1 MIKLKPFLIFTIFV
15 LFIGLFF
22 IGSREVLAQ
31 EADTGTSE
39 EAVGEAVEPQQ
50 ESEEIVVEEDITAE
64 DLGVSEPRILPDN
77 PFYFLKNFWRG
88 VRATFTFNPVKK
100 AELRLRFANERL
112 IEAKKIAEKTG
123 KEEFFEKAIEGY
135 QQEMERIRQRVEQL
149 KSTAEENPRIDKFLD
164 KFTEKSFK
172 QQILIERLEK
182 RLAQKAQ
189 GKALERLK
197 EIKEEHLERFGKII
211 MHLEKNQERVQE
223 RIEKN
228 LEKMKEGKF
237 KHFKNLEV
245 LIELEKKVPEEAKEA
260 IRGAQENALKR
271 LHGDLNNMSPEDQE
285 NFKEFLERVSG
296 DETTRLE
303 VLEKLR
309 EGKLAPVLK
318 QQINEHRSKIQ
329 QRIKTMKQNLLELC
343 PEKGESAT
351 IEELQKCVREKTR
364 ERVEEQKKE
373 GLRENLKE
381 KENKE
386 ESAREEDDKSSA
398 EEPKKMFCPTFW
410 EPVCGKDGKTYS
422 NACFAKIAGVEIDYK
437 GKCREENKPG
447 SVAPRFKGSR

>member
-15 LFIGLFF
+15 LLMGLFF
-22 IGSREVLAQ
+22 VGSREILAQ
-31 EADTGTSE
+31 EAETGTNE

-50 ESEEIVVEEDITAE
+50 ESEEIIVEEDITAE

-77 PFYFLKNFWRG
+77 PFYFFKNFWRG
-88 VRATFTFNPVKK
+88 VRATLTFNPVKK

-123 KEEFFEKAIEGY
+123 KEEVFEKAIDGY

-197 EIKEEHLERFGKII
+197 EIKEKHLERFGKII
-211 MHLEKNQERVQE
+211 TRLEKNQERIQE

-260 IRGAQENALKR
+260 IRRAQENTLRR
-271 LHGDLNNMSPEDQE
+271 LHGNLNNMSPEDQE
-285 NFKEFLERVSG
+285 NFKEFLEKVSG

-303 VLEKLR
+303 VLERLKKESLP
-309 EGKLAPVLK
+309 PVLK
-318 QQINEHRSKIQ
+318 KEINEYRERTQERVENI
-329 QRIKTMKQNLLELC
+329 KQNLLELC
-343 PEKGESAT
+343 PEKGRSAT
-351 IEELQKCVREKTR
+351 LEELQKCVREKQR
-364 ERVEEQKKE
+364 QRIEEQKEEETREQQE
-373 GLRENLKE
+373 GIE
-381 KENKE
+381 KEQE
-386 ESAREEDDKSSA
+386 EEQEE
-398 EEPKKMFCPTFW
+398 EEEKPETIRKPQGMFCPTVW
-410 EPVCGKDGKTYS
+410 EPVCGKNGRTYS
-422 NACFAKIAGVEIDYK
+422 NACFAKMAGVEIASK
-437 GKCREENKPG
+437 GECKKESFQQRVG
-447 SVAPRFKGSR
+447 PRK